1 MIIPIR
7 CMSCGKPLAHLYE
20 KYTERVG
27 KGEDRKK
34 IMDDLGLQRYCCR
47 AVFLGHVDLIDTAAQ
62 FKKF

>member
-1 MIIPIR
+1 
-7 CMSCGKPLAHLYE
+7 MSCGKPLAHLYE
-20 KYTERVG
+20 KYTEQVS

-34 IMDDLGLQRYCCR
+34 VMDDLGLQRYCCR